1 MVEKTPNHALNL
13 YRTGDEDWTHTP
25 DMETLEERLWVHD
38 IAENRNEY
46 VAYENTA
53 FLATDTSEV
62 YLGNG
67 SEWNQLGKI
76 GDTDYDEIH
85 IKDNTGE
92 VFAREFAGADLAAK
106 VENALDYLTSNF
118 GGRGRI
124 RVTPRDDGQ
133 PWTWGSDVV
142 INTNDHYTPQLDV
155 DESTRIEY
163 PGSGWALT
171 IENAEPSH
179 TYTEVSTQITG
190 GHWVATGDPAGW
202 LKLKDVGGGTF
213 SPRTVEFAN
222 GSGTSVGISIENHQ
236 RWSEMNY
243 IEARRIRADIC
254 VDFVPASVTGGSGTE
269 SFQGCRILHSQ
280 IAANDI
286 GIRTRGNLNYC
297 KFDNCQIFLHG
308 DGAVG
313 IELNGTQYRGCTF
326 NAIKTEEHATDCVSL
341 HTGPDYDGFYG
352 PTFFGGHLM
361 HPATMLT
368 DGGANNPKVFQVKT
382 ESNQLQFRCHEPNK
396 TGKASFWYDIGDG
409 WMTLNT
415 GALSG
420 GPDGNDLRITDL
432 RWSQYVPQDVTTIS
446 SPSQGTVAYHDPSIS
461 ADGNTE
467 GPAFYNGTN
476 WVSQVDGTTI
486 S

>member
-13 YRTGDEDWTHTP
+13 YQIGDEDWTHTS

-62 YLGNG
+62 YLGDGN
-67 SEWNQLGKI
+67 EWNQLGKI
-76 GDTDYDEIH
+76 SDKNDDEIH
-85 IKDNTGE
+85 IKENTGE
-92 VFAREFAGADLAAK
+92 VFAREFAGTDLAAK
-106 VENALDYLTSNF
+106 VENALDYLTTNL

-124 RVTPRDDGQ
+124 RVTPRNDGQ

-142 INTNDHYTPQLDV
+142 INTNNYYSVELDIDQSV
-155 DESTRIEY
+155 LIEY

-171 IENAEPSH
+171 LENPVPSH
-179 TYTEVSTQITG
+179 NYEDISARIEG
-190 GHWVATGDPAGW
+190 GHWESTGDPAGW
-202 LKLKDVGGGTF
+202 LKLKDTVGAQVRPREVSFVGG
-213 SPRTVEFAN
+213 A
-222 GSGTSVGISIENHQ
+222 GTSVGVSIENHV
-236 RWSEMNY
+236 RWAEMNY
-243 IEARRIRADIC
+243 VQAGKIAADIC
-254 VDFVPASVTGGSGTE
+254 VDFVPASVTGGTGTD
-269 SFQGCRILHSQ
+269 SFQGCRVEHVILSTR
-280 IAANDI
+280 AI

-297 KFDNCQIFLHG
+297 KFDNSQIFLHNT
-308 DGAVG
+308 GAVG
-313 IELNGTQYRGCTF
+313 IELNGEQYRGCTF
-326 NAIKTEEHATDCVSL
+326 EAIKTEEHASDCVSL
-341 HTGPDYDGFYG
+341 HTGPNYDGFYG
-352 PTFFGGHLM
+352 PTFFGGHMM

-368 DGGANNPKVFQVKT
+368 DSGANNPKVFQIKT

-396 TGKASFWYDIGDG
+396 TGKASFWYDIEDG

-415 GALSG
+415 GTLSG
-420 GPDGNDLRITDL
+420 DPDGNDLRITDL

-446 SPSQGTVAYHDPSIS
+446 SPSQGTVAYHDPSVS

-467 GPAFYNGTN
+467 GPAFYNGMN